1 MLGIAAVPAIIQFVG
16 FLFMPESPRWL
27 VSRRQDDKARL
38 ILRSMRGTDDVD
50 HEIQEIKTSVEE
62 SEKLNLKT
70 GKYKADY

>member
-1 MLGIAAVPAIIQFVG
+1 MLGLAAVPAIIQFVG

-50 HEIQEIKTSVEE
+50 LELQEIKESVDQ
-62 SEKLNLKT
+62 SEKMCNQQ
-70 GKYKADY
+70 G